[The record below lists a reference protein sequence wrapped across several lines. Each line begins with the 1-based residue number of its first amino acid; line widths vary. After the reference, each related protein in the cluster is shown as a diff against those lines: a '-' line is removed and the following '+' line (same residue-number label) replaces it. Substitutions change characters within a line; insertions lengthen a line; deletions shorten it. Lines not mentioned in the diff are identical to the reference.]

1 MKVEGAGSEAEGT
14 AGVEVTEE
22 AGGGAASQEAVI
34 VEAGVGS
41 EEEGETAEAGE
52 DSQPGTE
59 TLLRPSLLFRGFPFI
74 TGYRGGSS

>member
-1 MKVEGAGSEAEGT
+1 MGSEAEGT

-22 AGGGAASQEAVI
+22 AGVGAASQEAVI

-41 EEEGETAEAGE
+41 GEEGETAEAGE

-59 TLLRPSLLFRGFPFI
+59 TLF
-74 TGYRGGSS
+74 

>member
-1 MKVEGAGSEAEGT
+1 MGSEAEGT

-22 AGGGAASQEAVI
+22 AGGGEASQEVVI

-41 EEEGETAEAGE
+41 GEEGETAEAGE

-59 TLLRPSLLFRGFPFI
+59 TLLLPSVLI
-74 TGYRGGSS
+74 CIM